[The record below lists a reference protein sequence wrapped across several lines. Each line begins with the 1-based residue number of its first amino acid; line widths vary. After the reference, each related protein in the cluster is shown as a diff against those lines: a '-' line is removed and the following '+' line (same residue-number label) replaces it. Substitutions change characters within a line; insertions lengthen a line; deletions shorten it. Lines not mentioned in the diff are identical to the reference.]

1 MMARK
6 KDRPSGETH
15 LVPPEALLLAA
26 GLGTRMRPLTETV
39 PKPMLALAGRPLMD
53 HVFIACRA
61 EGVSNFV
68 TNIHYLPEQILAH
81 LVFMAK
87 LMPECRFQIS
97 DERAELLGTGGAVV
111 NALPMLNSDPILICN
126 TDSVW
131 QPFEDRPI
139 PRMQR
144 RLAQNEADI
153 VLLCVRPERAI
164 GYDGDPDFFLD
175 RTGRLS
181 LDAGAGRPVIFA
193 GVTLARR
200 SVFTS
205 TPTGPFSIY
214 RLFERAFS
222 AGTLAGTLLEAD
234 WFHVGDPIGLQRAN
248 ELFHRPGAPFGR

>member
-1 MMARK
+1 MNARRK
-6 KDRPSGETH
+6 IARSADPAPA
-15 LVPPEALLLAA
+15 VPEVLLLAA

-39 PKPMLALAGRPLMD
+39 PKPMLPLAGRPLMD

-61 EGVSNFV
+61 EGISKFV

-97 DERAELLGTGGAVV
+97 DERSELLGTGGAVV

-139 PRMQR
+139 PRMQH
-144 RLAQNEADI
+144 RLEQNEADI

-164 GYDGDPDFFLD
+164 GYDGKPDFFLD

-181 LDAGAGRPVIFA
+181 LDESTGRPVIFA

-200 SVFTS
+200 SAFTS
-205 TPTGPFSIY
+205 TPAGPFSIY

-222 AGTLAGTLLEAD
+222 AGTLSGTLLEAD